1 MCVGQQD
8 HRDAETYVFLC
19 SRNIDAAESPQYR
32 SQNEIEKP
40 FKSNHRTVK
49 SIQIQTH
56 CPGHHIDGTLILTE
70 PASFEGLLRWL
81 NEGEYAVWKRC
92 VQRGMHQAVF
102 LRVDTI
108 VLIQQMPAVGV
119 DSDAL
124 ESARCTA
131 NTVLGTLRAYRISG
145 IELGSTTASLPV
157 MAFAEGLALGSYSF
171 RKYIT
176 RQAEENCLL
185 RSVGITHGV
194 VPEQEIQEL
203 DALVQAVFLT
213 RDLVNEPQSH
223 FTAID
228 LANAA
233 VDLAQAAGLRV
244 EVLGKEE
251 IEALGMGGL
260 LAINRASNV
269 PPRFCILEWRP
280 EAPCN
285 ERPIVLIGKGVVYD
299 SGGLSL
305 KTPEGLENMKCDMAG
320 AGAVMGALSAAARN
334 NLPVHV
340 VGLLPATDNLIGDRA
355 LVPGDIVTM
364 YSGHTVEVVN
374 TDAEGR
380 IILADALH
388 YAARYAPE
396 LVLDVATL
404 TGAAV
409 RALGTQAICYMG
421 TAPRVFKEALET
433 SGMATYERCVELPLW
448 KEYGDDLKSNVADLK
463 NMGSGAAGMITAG
476 KFLEYFAKFPWLHL
490 DIAGP
495 AYLRTANA
503 YRPKDGT
510 GVGVR
515 LLYDFLKRRAQ
526 L

>member
-1 MCVGQQD
+1 M
-8 HRDAETYVFLC
+8 
-19 SRNIDAAESPQYR
+19 
-32 SQNEIEKP
+32 
-40 FKSNHRTVK
+40 K
-49 SIQIQTH
+49 SIQINTH
-56 CPGHHIDGTLILTE
+56 CLGRPTDGILIITDQTSTDGLVRWLTE
-70 PASFEGLLRWL
+70 EEFAI
-81 NEGEYAVWKRC
+81 WKRN
-92 VQRGMHQAVF
+92 VGRGILEAVF
-102 LRVDTI
+102 MRADTI
-108 VLIQQMPAVGV
+108 IMVKLMHDIGLDP
-119 DSDAL
+119 DTL
-124 ESARCTA
+124 ESARCAASALLPTLK
-131 NTVLGTLRAYRISG
+131 TYRLGD
-145 IELGSTTASLPV
+145 IELGATSSELPV
-157 MAFAEGLALGSYSF
+157 LAFAEGLALGSYSF
-171 RKYIT
+171 RKYVT
-176 RQAEENCLL
+176 HREEDDAAL
-185 RSVGITHGV
+185 RYIGISQGV
-194 VPEQEIQEL
+194 AHEADVSEL
-203 DALVQAVFLT
+203 NALVQSVFLT
-213 RDLVNEPQSH
+213 RNLVNEPQSH

-233 VDLAQAAGLRV
+233 VDLAHATGLRV
-244 EVLGKEE
+244 EVLDKEA

-269 PPRFCILEWRP
+269 PPRFCIMEWKP
-280 EAPCN
+280 ETSCN
-285 ERPIVLIGKGVVYD
+285 EKPIVLIGKGVVYD

-320 AGAVMGALSAAARN
+320 AGAVMGALSAVARN

-340 VGLLPATDNLIGDRA
+340 IGLIPATDNLIGDRA
-355 LVPGDIVTM
+355 LVPGDIITM

-388 YAARYAPE
+388 YAARYEPE
-396 LVLDVATL
+396 LVVDVATL

-409 RALGTQAICYMG
+409 RALGNQAICYMG
-421 TAPRVFKEALET
+421 NAPKLFKESLET

-448 KEYGDDLKSNVADLK
+448 KEYGDDLKSNVADMK
-463 NMGSGAAGMITAG
+463 NMGGGAAGMITAG

-515 LLYDFLKRRAQ
+515 LLYDFLKRRTQ